1 MARWINECR
10 GALCMQ
16 ALATNLAILM
26 GNDLITNRLVGYIVA
41 VISRKFALREAK
53 LTEKTVRT
61 KPRVEREY
69 HQLPVRPTPTIP
81 RSSVGGGNV
90 P

>member
-1 MARWINECR
+1 
-10 GALCMQ
+10 MQ

-69 HQLPVRPTPTIP
+69 HQLQVRPTPTIP